1 MKNRLKI
8 FFILLIL
15 FSFNFLTPILSNEI
29 EFEAENIETI
39 DENLIKASKNII
51 ISDSQGNKIYG
62 DKLTIKD
69 KKIYTIS
76 GDVIF
81 ENIDDSIKLIATRI
95 VYNVS
100 DDLIKS
106 FGNTKIIKN
115 NSYFVNTSN
124 ILYNVKNKNISS
136 SEKTLVE
143 DLQSNKIEVKNF
155 SISLTENLFK
165 ANNAYIIDKNLNQYE
180 LEKIFYDF
188 KKNKILGKDLILN
201 QDNSLSNERYLPRAK
216 GRSFL
221 MEEDNMILNKGIYT
235 NCKKTDGCSP
245 WSIKAQEV
253 KHDKKNKI
261 VKYKNASFRFYD
273 VPVLYFPKFFH
284 PDPTVKRQSGFLAPS
299 ILTQNTAS
307 YLTTPYFF
315 AISESSDF
323 TFSPRFY
330 NNQKNIYQGEYRKVT
345 KNTNHIFDASVKND
359 NPFITKK
366 DTSQTHFFQNPQ

>member
-8 FFILLIL
+8 FFILLFL

-39 DENLIKASKNII
+39 DENSIKASKNII

-106 FGNTKIIKN
+106 FGNTKIIKD

-124 ILYNVKNKNISS
+124 ILYNIKNKNISS

-188 KKNKILGKDLILN
+188 KKK
-201 QDNSLSNERYLPRAK
+201 
-216 GRSFL
+216 
-221 MEEDNMILNKGIYT
+221 
-235 NCKKTDGCSP
+235 
-245 WSIKAQEV
+245 
-253 KHDKKNKI
+253 
-261 VKYKNASFRFYD
+261 
-273 VPVLYFPKFFH
+273 
-284 PDPTVKRQSGFLAPS
+284 
-299 ILTQNTAS
+299 
-307 YLTTPYFF
+307 
-315 AISESSDF
+315 
-323 TFSPRFY
+323 
-330 NNQKNIYQGEYRKVT
+330 
-345 KNTNHIFDASVKND
+345 
-359 NPFITKK
+359 
-366 DTSQTHFFQNPQ
+366 